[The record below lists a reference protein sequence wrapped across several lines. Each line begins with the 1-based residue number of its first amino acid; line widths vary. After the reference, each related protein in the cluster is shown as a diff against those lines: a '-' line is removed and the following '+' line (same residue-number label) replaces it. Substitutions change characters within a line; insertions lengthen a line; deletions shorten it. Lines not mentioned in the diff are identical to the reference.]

1 MSKGFLVLAQNSDVD
16 YIRQAYALALSIRST
31 QPNINKI
38 SLVTDDTVPEQY
50 LSAFDK
56 IIPIPFGDAASSS
69 SWKVENRWKLYHA
82 SPYDETIVL
91 DVDMLVLD
99 NIERVWSWVKDRDLF
114 CTSKVLDY
122 KGREVTNTTYRKMF
136 VANDLPNLYSGMF
149 YFKKSD
155 TVLEFFK
162 LLEFVTNNWEKMYY
176 TVAPKNMQNFYSFDV
191 SVAIAAKLL
200 GCDNII
206 THNHSPFTFTHL
218 KPALQGWDPI
228 PQSCLSQLLVNFTDS
243 RELYLN
249 NFRQRGVFHYVEDA
263 FLTDE
268 FIEKL
273 HV

>member
-16 YIRQAYALALSIRST
+16 YVRQAWALALSIRST
-31 QPNINKI
+31 QPNINNI
-38 SLVTDDTVPEQY
+38 SLVTNDVVPEQY

-56 IIPIPFGDAASSS
+56 IIPIPFGDSASASE
-69 SWKVENRWKLYHA
+69 WKIENRWKLYHA

-91 DVDMLVLD
+91 DVDVLVLD
-99 NIERVWSWVKDRDLF
+99 NIERVWRWVGDRDLLF
-114 CTSKVLDY
+114 TSNVLDY
-122 KGREVTNTTYRKMF
+122 KGRKVANTAYRKMF
-136 VANDLPNLYSGMF
+136 AANDLPNLYSGMF

-162 LLEFVTNNWEKMYY
+162 FLEFITNNWENMYNR
-176 TVAPKNMQNFYSFDV
+176 VAPKNMQNFYSFDV
-191 SVAIAAKLL
+191 SVAIAAKLM
-200 GCDNII
+200 GIDDVI
-206 THNHSPFTFTHL
+206 THKNSPFTFTHL

-268 FIEKL
+268 IIKKL
-273 HV
+273 NV